1 MTAEARQDRSL
12 LLWLCAG
19 FAVWSVAFLTL
30 YAVMSV
36 GCERGWTE
44 VQVAG
49 ALSLQRLVL
58 VIVFGVSALA
68 CAAVAWLAM
77 KRRAEMRADET
88 QQLLSGAAAL
98 AAIAALVA
106 TVVTLGPALVLTSCV

>member
-12 LLWLCAG
+12 LFWLCAG
-19 FAVWSVAFLTL
+19 FAVWSVAFVAL

-44 VQVAG
+44 VQVVG

-58 VIVFGVSALA
+58 VSLFGVSALA
-68 CAAVAWLAM
+68 CAVVAGLAL
-77 KRRAEMRADET
+77 KRRACSEGDET
-88 QQLLSGAAAL
+88 QRLLSGAAAL